1 MSSSITNQRY
11 KITNTTVKPLKTN
24 ARGEDIRPIKQR
36 VGYGVQIQ
44 LTNPE
49 EYVTLFSSGQ
59 SKIVDRLS
67 EGVIKLH
74 RRGDISV
81 EIINDIADE
90 LRNFTA
96 KPKVEEPVVESPK
109 ANKMLEETN
118 SKSYPM
124 GETHESGLV
133 NPDGE
138 PNFVAKAPKGG
149 MSRQKK

>member
-1 MSSSITNQRY
+1 MSSNQRY

-36 VGYGVQIQ
+36 VGHGVQIVLSQ
-44 LTNPE
+44 PE
-49 EYVTLFSSGQ
+49 EHITLYIPGA

-67 EGVIKLH
+67 EGVIKMH
-74 RRGDISV
+74 RKGDISV

-96 KPKVEEPVVESPK
+96 KPKADEVEGQKESSRAVK
-109 ANKMLEETN
+109 VLEETN
-118 SKSYPM
+118 AKSYPM
-124 GETHESGLV
+124 GETRESELV

-149 MSRQKK
+149 MSRAKK

>member
-1 MSSSITNQRY
+1 MSSNQRY

-36 VGYGVQIQ
+36 VGHGVQIVLSQ
-44 LTNPE
+44 PE
-49 EYVTLFSSGQ
+49 EHITLYIPGA

-67 EGVIKLH
+67 EGVIKMH
-74 RRGDISV
+74 RKGDISV

-96 KPKVEEPVVESPK
+96 KPMVDVPQEPSRAAKV
-109 ANKMLEETN
+109 LEETN
-118 SKSYPM
+118 AKSYPM
-124 GETHESGLV
+124 GETRESELV

-149 MSRQKK
+149 LSRAKK